1 MTDDEQTDVARG
13 LEQVGQFS
21 ARNPRTILVVT
32 VAVLLVAGVVALA
45 TVQLNMGVGLYID
58 DTSETAQNWAAL
70 EDEYDRGNVVF
81 VVVESEGVTDPET
94 VRLVDRL
101 DERYTDVEGISAT
114 RSLADVVRLG
124 AGGRIPETE
133 RGVEQAIERVAARS
147 NATRTLVRTIN
158 PDDGTTIMLLSYG
171 NVSTPSASEVFDFVA
186 PRDSKRIEQRVTAET
201 DEIAV
206 PPETSITTTGASIFE
221 SAAFELMI
229 LDVLT
234 LFAGG
239 LVFIFV
245 VVYLVMRSRL
255 DGGWRAFLS
264 LGTATAA
271 VVIML
276 AAMGVF
282 GYEFNAIMM
291 SVLPVA
297 LGLGVDYSLQIQTR
311 YREERDVGRSPVD
324 AAGVATRTTGRTLL
338 LAMGTT
344 VVGFGSLLVAPV
356 PPVRQ
361 FGVTAAT
368 SVVASMLLS
377 VTLLVALLVVF
388 DDGQPRSRDEATT
401 AVAAPRSDGSGVAPR
416 EGALEAAIT
425 TVARAACARP
435 LVVLLVLV
443 PAAAGGAAVYSDVQT
458 TQQLLDYWPQDL
470 EEREQFDETTDA
482 IPSPKTV
489 YVVVET
495 DDAYDP
501 STLREAASFQR
512 RLAGLPAVN
521 AVEGPVTAVTT
532 ATGGGIPDSTRQI
545 EQIVEAQS
553 RNPLSAV
560 EPPSSHRGQL
570 LLTLRVKDVQGTE
583 IRSLIDDIEATA
595 VETAPPDADVSITG
609 KPVVNRVIIENVTA
623 GFERMTALSFG
634 VAFLFL
640 VAALRSVRR
649 SVLVIVSVPVTAG
662 LLMLGAMFLL
672 DIPWNPGTV
681 SMASIA
687 LGVGIDY
694 GLHVDERYRELLD
707 SSNMDGMTAMT
718 AALRRLSRPIFASGA
733 TTMAGFGVLIVSAF
747 PAVSNF
753 GKTLVLV
760 IGFSLLATFVV
771 LPTVTRLGAS
781 VRTDDQLAS
790 LAALSDVLSPV
801 GPAGVTASADQDDGS
816 PSESE
821 PPGDGE
827 WIWGEAPGDGATN
840 SNETSDDEWFW
851 GRTSDGTV
859 EQTAEHNPRLSLMI
873 QERDR
878 ELIVGDGDILEQE
891 VQPAVTEAGGD
902 GHEAAWIR
910 REYVRFVRENGQFYV
925 VDLGGTSTYLNDRR
939 LRTDRREAIDPG
951 DELDLSGVATL
962 RVDGGSETG

>member
-1 MTDDEQTDVARG
+1 VTDDDQTGVARG
-13 LEQVGQFS
+13 LEQVGRFS
-21 ARNPRTILVVT
+21 ARNPRTILGATVVG
-32 VAVLLVAGVVALA
+32 LLVAGVVALA
-45 TVQLNMGVGLYID
+45 TVQLNMGVALYID
-58 DTSETAQNWAAL
+58 DSSETAQNWAAL

-101 DERYTDVEGISAT
+101 DERYTDVEGIGAT

-147 NATRTLVRTIN
+147 NATRTLVRTIA

-171 NVSTPSASEVFDFVA
+171 NVSTPAASGLFDFVV
-186 PRDSKRIEQRVTAET
+186 PRDSKVIEQRVTADT
-201 DEIAV
+201 DEAAV
-206 PPETSITTTGASIFE
+206 PPETSVTITGASIFE

-229 LDVLT
+229 LDILT

-245 VVYLVMRSRL
+245 AVYLVMRSRL
-255 DGGWRAFLS
+255 DDGWRAFLS

-297 LGLGVDYSLQIQTR
+297 LGLGVDYGLQIQTR

-377 VTLLVALLVVF
+377 VTLLVALLVVL
-388 DDGQPRSRDEATT
+388 DDGQSRDEVTT
-401 AVAAPRSDGSGVAPR
+401 APRPDGSGVTPA
-416 EGALEAAIT
+416 EGALEAITT
-425 TVARAACARP
+425 TVARTACARP
-435 LVVLLVLV
+435 LVVLLVLL
-443 PAAAGGAAVYSDVQT
+443 PAVAGGAAVYSEVET
-458 TQQLLDYWPQDL
+458 TQQLLDYWPRDL
-470 EEREQFDETTDA
+470 EEREQLEETTDA

-489 YVVVET
+489 YVVVDT
-495 DDAYDP
+495 DDAYEP
-501 STLREAASFQR
+501 STLREVATFQR

-521 AVEGPVTAVTT
+521 AVEGPATAVTA
-532 ATGGGIPDSTRQI
+532 ATGGEIPDSTRQI

-560 EPPSSHRGQL
+560 ESPSRHPGQL
-570 LLTLRVKDVQGTE
+570 LITLRVDDVQGAE
-583 IRSLIDDIEATA
+583 IRSLIDGIEATA
-595 VETAPPDADVSITG
+595 AETAPPDADVSVTG

-623 GFERMTALSFG
+623 GFERMTVLSFG
-634 VAFLFL
+634 AAFVFL
-640 VAALRSVRR
+640 VVASRSVGR
-649 SVLVIVSVPVTAG
+649 SLVVIVSVPVTAA

-707 SSNMDGMTAMT
+707 SSNVDGTAAMT
-718 AALRRLSRPIFASGA
+718 AALRRLSRPIFGSGA

-760 IGFSLLATFVV
+760 IGFSLLATVVV
-771 LPTVTRLGAS
+771 LPTVTRLEAF
-781 VRTDDQLAS
+781 VRTDDRQAS
-790 LAALSDVLSPV
+790 LAALSEVVSAV
-801 GPAGVTASADQDDGS
+801 GPAGVAASADQDDGGS
-816 PSESE
+816 AESE

-827 WIWGEAPGDGATN
+827 WVWGEAPGDGGTN
-840 SNETSDDEWFW
+840 STEIPDDEWIW
-851 GRTSDGTV
+851 GEASER
-859 EQTAEHNPRLSLMI
+859 TAERTAEDGPRLSLTVR
-873 QERDR
+873 ESDR
-878 ELIVGDGDILEQE
+878 ELIVGDGDVLEQE
-891 VQPAVTEAGGD
+891 VQPAVAGAGGD
-902 GHEAAWIR
+902 GDEVAWIR

-925 VDLGGTSTYLNDRR
+925 VDLGETATYLNDRR
-939 LRTDRREAIDPG
+939 LRTDEREAIGPG

-962 RVDGGSETG
+962 TVDGGSEMD

>member
-1 MTDDEQTDVARG
+1 VTDDEQTGVARK
-13 LEQVGQFS
+13 LEQVGRFS
-21 ARNPRTILVVT
+21 ARNPRPILGVT
-32 VAVLLVAGVVALA
+32 VIVLLVAGIVALA
-45 TVQLNMGVGLYID
+45 TVQLNMGVALYID
-58 DTSETAQNWAAL
+58 DSSETAQNWAAL

-94 VRLVDRL
+94 VRLIDRL
-101 DERYTDVEGISAT
+101 DERYTNVEGISTT

-133 RGVEQAIERVAARS
+133 RGVEQAIERVAARN

-158 PDDGTTIMLLSYG
+158 PDDGTTLMLLSYG
-171 NVSTPSASEVFDFVA
+171 NVSTPAASGLFDFVA
-186 PRDSKRIEQRVTAET
+186 PRDSNVIEQRVTAET
-201 DEIAV
+201 DAIAV
-206 PPETSITTTGASIFE
+206 APETSITTTGASIFE

-229 LDVLT
+229 LDILM

-239 LVFIFV
+239 LAFIFV
-245 VVYLVMRSRL
+245 VVSLVMRSRL

-264 LGTATAA
+264 LGTATAG
-271 VVIML
+271 VVVML
-276 AAMGVF
+276 AAMGVL
-282 GYEFNAIMM
+282 GYDFNAIMV

-297 LGLGVDYSLQIQTR
+297 LGLGVDYGLQIQTR
-311 YREERDVGRSPVD
+311 YREERDVGRSPID
-324 AAGVATRTTGRTLL
+324 AAGVATRTTGQTLL

-361 FGVTAAT
+361 FGVTAAI

-377 VTLLVALLVVF
+377 ITLLVALLVVL
-388 DDGQPRSRDEATT
+388 DSGQSWDEATT
-401 AVAAPRSDGSGVAPR
+401 RTAAPRPDGSAVAR
-416 EGALEAAIT
+416 TEGALEAAIT
-425 TVARAACARP
+425 TTARTACARP
-435 LVVLLVLV
+435 LVVLLVLI
-443 PAAAGGAAVYSDVQT
+443 PAVAGGAAVYPNVET

-470 EEREQFDETTDA
+470 EEREQFEETTDA
-482 IPSPKTV
+482 ISSPKTV

-501 STLREAASFQR
+501 STLREAALFQR

-521 AVEGPVTAVTT
+521 AVEGPVTAVTA
-532 ATGGGIPDSTRQI
+532 ATGSEIPDSSRQI
-545 EQIVEAQS
+545 ERIVEAGS
-553 RNPLSAV
+553 HNPLSTV
-560 EPPSSHRGQL
+560 EPPSRHPDQL
-570 LLTLRVKDVQGTE
+570 LLTLRIGDVQGTE
-583 IRSLIDDIEATA
+583 IRSLIDSIEATA
-595 VETAPPDADVSITG
+595 AETAPSDADVSITG
-609 KPVVNRVIIENVTA
+609 KPVVNRAIIENVTA

-640 VAALRSVRR
+640 LVALRSLRR
-649 SVLVIVSVPVTAG
+649 SLVVIVSVPVTAA

-681 SMASIA
+681 SMTSIA

-707 SSNMDGMTAMT
+707 SSNVDGMTAMT
-718 AALRRLSRPIFASGA
+718 AALRRLSRPIFGSGA

-771 LPTVTRLGAS
+771 FPTVTHLVAS
-781 VRTDDQLAS
+781 VRT
-790 LAALSDVLSPV
+790 V
-801 GPAGVTASADQDDGS
+801 DQDDGGS
-816 PSESE
+816 PPDG

-827 WIWGEAPGDGATN
+827 WVWGEAPGDGGTG
-840 SNETSDDEWFW
+840 STETPDDEWIW
-851 GRTSDGTV
+851 GGTSDRTV
-859 EQTAEHNPRLSLMI
+859 EPTAEEGRRLSLTVR
-873 QERDR
+873 ESDR
-878 ELIVGDGDILEQE
+878 ELTVGDGDIIEQE
-891 VQPAVTEAGGD
+891 VQPAVAEAGGD
-902 GHEAAWIR
+902 DHEAARIR
-910 REYVRFVRENGQFYV
+910 REYVRFVCENGQFYV
-925 VDLGGTSTYLNDRR
+925 VDLGEIAAYLNDRR
-939 LRTDRREAIDPG
+939 LRTDEREAIGPG

-962 RVDGGSETG
+962 TVDGGTEMD